1 MTKNFFTEI
10 WKVCVMCMGY
20 RVYIESFWS
29 EDYASQTADSE
40 PWPRNSNL
48 CTIAMIMNYASTTS
62 HKVHISF
69 ILIIRIFQ
77 KFYTSPL
84 VCRPE
89 DLDVHELTKTCSCL
103 QLYGTYIW
111 ASWCQAVCSIM
122 ETWLEMIW
130 GRLESFSNHHLL
142 GMTYQLVLR
151 PPHLQFEMSLN
162 MCILF

>member
-1 MTKNFFTEI
+1 
-10 WKVCVMCMGY
+10 MCMGY

-40 PWPRNSNL
+40 PWPRSSNL

-69 ILIIRIFQ
+69 ILIVRIFQ

-89 DLDVHELTKTCSCL
+89 DLDVHGITPD
-103 QLYGTYIW
+103 G
-111 ASWCQAVCSIM
+111 
-122 ETWLEMIW
+122 
-130 GRLESFSNHHLL
+130 FSNFWPYEQLRAVLKKKVGVDYEHHFRAVFSCFHR
-142 GMTYQLVLR
+142 QKKLV
-151 PPHLQFEMSLN
+151 
-162 MCILF
+162 